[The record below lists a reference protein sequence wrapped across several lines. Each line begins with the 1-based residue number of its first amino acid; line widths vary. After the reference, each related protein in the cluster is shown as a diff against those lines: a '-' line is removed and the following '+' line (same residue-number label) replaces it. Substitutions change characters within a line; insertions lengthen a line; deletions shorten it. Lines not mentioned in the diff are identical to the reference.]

1 MLELNNTLTPSQ
13 NHSLNLPQ
21 TWMTETVPTD
31 SWLHKNETLSWGFRQ
46 FFPTGT
52 NAGIGTTCVE
62 FENVMKSAMNKKKLP
77 QTITVLFRFTHFR
90 RNKLLC
96 DKAPAV
102 LSEFL
107 GPGFAVKCFLHIQSW
122 YILLLV
128 GNCQL
133 YPIKAL
139 WFYLTNKFQTLGI
152 ETLF

>member
-1 MLELNNTLTPSQ
+1 MDCEKSCCVFKGIQLYWTRFGYNGLQWFLPKPS
-13 NHSLNLPQ
+13 HG
-21 TWMTETVPTD
+21 
-31 SWLHKNETLSWGFRQ
+31 GFGN

-52 NAGIGTTCVE
+52 YAGIGTTCVE

-107 GPGFAVKCFLHIQSW
+107 GHGFAVKCFLHIQSW

-128 GNCQL
+128 GNCQF